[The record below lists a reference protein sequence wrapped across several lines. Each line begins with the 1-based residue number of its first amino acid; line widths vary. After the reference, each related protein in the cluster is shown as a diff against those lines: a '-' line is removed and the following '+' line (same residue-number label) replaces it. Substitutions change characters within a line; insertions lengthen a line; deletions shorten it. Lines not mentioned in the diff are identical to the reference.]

1 MPQDASGLLS
11 MAQDPPEKPGPG
23 PNVGAVSVII
33 CGLAGLAV
41 VGGQLLTEAVLVGD
55 LIAAAAVAGELVA
68 AAILAAHLVAD
79 QLLAGDQLPRQR
91 PPGRAGRTS
100 GRAW

>member
-1 MPQDASGLLS
+1 

-23 PNVGAVSVII
+23 PNVGAMSSKVAAVAVII

-55 LIAAAAVAGELVA
+55 QVAGQGA
-68 AAILAAHLVAD
+68 
-79 QLLAGDQLPRQR
+79 AGDEA
-91 PPGRAGRTS
+91 RADAR
-100 GRAW
+100 